1 MVDYRVRLEPE
12 DPSPDALWDRI
23 PDEHAI
29 RVGRFMAAWTL
40 IEFKLEYIIWHLV
53 GGDKRDLRRLTA
65 KLDVRPKEETIDEL
79 IVMHPLRPEQAEAWA
94 EAKVL
99 IGELVKERTWIVH
112 GLWVPFPFGSVGVQQ
127 TAKGGI
133 RRDSTTKTPT
143 SVALAKIKLVT
154 TDDLDGWLQQAREA
168 VRLLNQLLPESAPS
182 P

>member
-1 MVDYRVRLEPE
+1 MVNYRLRLDPD

-40 IEFKLEYIIWHLV
+40 IEFKLECIIWHLI
-53 GGDKRDLRRLTA
+53 GADKRDLRRLTA

-79 IVMHPLRPEQAEAWA
+79 IALHPLHPEQAYAWA

-99 IGELVKERTWIVH
+99 LGQLVKERTWIVH
-112 GLWVPFPFGSVGVQQ
+112 GLWVPFPFSSVGVLQ

-133 RRDSTTKTPT
+133 RRDSKTKAPT
-143 SVALAKIKLVT
+143 SVALAKIKPVT
-154 TDDLDGWLQQAREA
+154 TDDLDDWLLQARKA
-168 VRLLNQLLPESAPS
+168 VRLLNQLLPDSAP
-182 P
+182 PP